1 MIKSKHKRIISNKVD
16 NTSNNLHRYF
26 RKVIYL
32 GLKAPLDNHLVK
44 YKKILD
50 NSSITSEGILE
61 NLECKREKVTIVSIS
76 AVALHPWINFH

>member
-50 NSSITSEGILE
+50 NSSITSEGTLG
-61 NLECKREKVTIVSIS
+61 KVRTEKKKSNNSI
-76 AVALHPWINFH
+76 N